1 MLLPWEE
8 TLLALLMVFIMFGMG
23 ASLTFRDFSTA
34 LRHPHAVGVGFAS
47 QYLFMPF
54 IAYMLAITLD
64 LTTAQTVSLVLM
76 GCVPGGTTSN
86 IFTYFSKGFLGMS
99 IMMTICST
107 LAAIVMVPAILTFYT
122 ADMGDEFV
130 VPTGDIIAVL
140 GVLLVPSLLGM
151 ATRKWNANTGA
162 TFELIGSILGVFVI
176 FFLIG
181 TWIPRNVDTL
191 MNTPWTVYVAVI
203 GLGMCGFFIGYWFA
217 RATGLEPVKARTVSL
232 ETGIQNGPLAI
243 LIVAVSFSGVI
254 QEEMLLVPMLYSGFI
269 VLTSTFVMFYYRA
282 RSVREELARDQA
294 KVEPTN

>member
-8 TLLALLMVFIMFGMG
+8 TLLALLMIFIMFGMG

-34 LRHPHAVGVGFAS
+34 LRHPHAVGIGFAS

-54 IAYMLAITLD
+54 IAYMLALLLGLSTY
-64 LTTAQTVSLVLM
+64 QTVALVLM

-86 IFTYFSKGFLGMS
+86 IFTYFSKGYLGLS

-107 LAAIVMVPAILTFYT
+107 LAAIIMVPAILAFYT
-122 ADMGDEFV
+122 SGMGDEFII
-130 VPTGDIIAVL
+130 PNKDIIMVL
-140 GVLLVPSLLGM
+140 GVLLIPSLLGM
-151 ATRKWNANTGA
+151 AVRKINANTGA

-181 TWIPRNVDTL
+181 TWIPRNIETL
-191 MNTPWTVYVAVI
+191 ANTPWTVYTAVI
-203 GLGMCGFFIGYWFA
+203 GLGLCGFMIGYWFA

-243 LIVAVSFSGVI
+243 LIVAVSFSGTA
-254 QEEMLLVPMLYSGFI
+254 QAEMLLVPMLYSGFI
-269 VLTSTFVMFYYRA
+269 VGTSTIVMFYYRA
-282 RSVREELARDQA
+282 RSLREELARDQA
-294 KVEPTN
+294 KVEPN